1 MFHKLMNNAVYGK
14 TMENLKNRFDIRLL
28 SNEKDHSKL
37 ISKPNRVSQEKVG
50 NDLVAVHKSK
60 VTMKLNR
67 PAYIGLI
74 SD

>member
-37 ISKPNRVSQEKVG
+37 ISKPNRVPCISR
-50 NDLVAVHKSK
+50 KSW
-60 VTMKLNR
+60 
-67 PAYIGLI
+67 
-74 SD
+74 

>member
-37 ISKPNRVSQEKVG
+37 ISKPNRVSQEKIG
-50 NDLVAVHKSK
+50 NDLVAIHKSK
-60 VTMKLNR
+60 VTMKPNR